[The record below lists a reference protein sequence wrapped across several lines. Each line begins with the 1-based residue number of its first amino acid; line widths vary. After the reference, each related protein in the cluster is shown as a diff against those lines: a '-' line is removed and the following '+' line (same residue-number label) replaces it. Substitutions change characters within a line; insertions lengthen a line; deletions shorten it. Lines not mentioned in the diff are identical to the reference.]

1 MSIKQMKVAANL
13 QQDFTAAEKAQA
25 RKNIDADGVNGYVT
39 CYLSYSDSSWQD
51 VWFKLC
57 ELDVGTSDSYSY
69 NYELAMKLICTNNG
83 GGDCPAESASVDIG
97 CNFIPRLNVG
107 RCECTFADHTVSDHD
122 QQTILGIKILTH
134 RASDNYGPRDKA
146 EVWVKASKYFT
157 SETQMRVECLMNAG
171 TRYYRSNY
179 STPTLYD
186 LPWTFRN
193 TTITGTHTDPF
204 NDANHP
210 AAQGYGAAGWS
221 EVWYDA
227 ETKTVMVDHE
237 QNFTDAEKEMARDNI
252 GAADGKISW
261 VEYHDGQPQPTVE
274 KSGISVVLSDRGPR
288 VQNDDASRMY
298 FMAPAPVSGDSG
310 KVLTVSQVGGIQWQQ
325 LPVVKTVEFETSLYD
340 MNSSGACTQVL
351 EQWTLPTKDGKYPTR
366 VIGHMT
372 ATPSVNTS
380 LSICPFAEYYSTT
393 VWDESSQSWIDNPV
407 PPTFTESSQCHNFTQ
422 LLNNTSA
429 NENHLYFNFH
439 SVGTNDL
446 QVIAL
451 KGKSDEQ
458 NARVQNVSI
467 TCIWEK

>member
-39 CYLSYSDSSWQD
+39 CYLPYSDSSWQD
-51 VWFKLC
+51 VWYKLC

-107 RCECTFADHTVSDHD
+107 RCECTFADHTVSDHE

-146 EVWVKASKYFT
+146 EVWVKCSKYFT

-186 LPWTFRN
+186 LPWIFRN

-204 NDANHP
+204 NDSNHP
-210 AAQGYGAAGWS
+210 AAEGYGAAGWS

-227 ETKTVMVDHE
+227 EPKTVMVDHE

-261 VEYHDGQPQPTVE
+261 VEYHESAPQPIVT
-274 KSGISVVLSDRGPR
+274 KSGLSVVNSDRGAR
-288 VQNDDASRMY
+288 IQNDDASIQY
-298 FMAPAPVSGDSG
+298 FVAPPPVTGDTGKVLGVTQVGSVGWVVPPIPSVSGDEIEME
-310 KVLTVSQVGGIQWQQ
+310 IQ
-325 LPVVKTVEFETSLYD
+325 YD
-340 MNSSGACTQVL
+340 MNNSSATALIDSAWLDPVSACTEFYGTVGFTTTSSGTFALVPLDSDSNLVKGSQCVNLPGVPTGQVNHFNFMFKADYPGQIRRIGIKGLSENSQATFTQVFVVR
-351 EQWTLPTKDGKYPTR
+351 KK
-366 VIGHMT
+366 
-372 ATPSVNTS
+372 
-380 LSICPFAEYYSTT
+380 
-393 VWDESSQSWIDNPV
+393 
-407 PPTFTESSQCHNFTQ
+407 
-422 LLNNTSA
+422 
-429 NENHLYFNFH
+429 
-439 SVGTNDL
+439 
-446 QVIAL
+446 
-451 KGKSDEQ
+451 
-458 NARVQNVSI
+458 
-467 TCIWEK
+467 